1 MRGWRLHRQIA
12 RSVAPNRRKFRF
24 GAWSWLVVLALML
37 GACGSAA
44 ERVAVC
50 DRSVGL
56 EHEFAA
62 VSRTLDDLAIAS
74 SQQLVSTFAVTLATL
89 TTLLDLGPSSL
100 RSDFALLLDVYETV
114 ATAVEATDWNGEVAV
129 NDPVVTRARTQLV
142 SNDAEEARGAVRS
155 YVARNCSVE
164 FGGAVEQYQGT
175 PTTLPNPVVAS
186 DNAPDPTTGFDN
198 EDSIASSFGYYVAEQ
213 YNLAIT
219 NEQAICVGRVLTE
232 QALLDPQKTDDAY
245 EQLIS
250 TTLISCGV
258 IAEISGS

>member
-1 MRGWRLHRQIA
+1 MRGWRLHRLIA
-12 RSVAPNRRKFRF
+12 RSVALNRREFRF
-24 GAWSWLVVLALML
+24 RVWSWLVVLTLTL
-37 GACGSAA
+37 SACGSAA

-62 VSRTLDDLAIAS
+62 VSRTLDGLATTS

-100 RSDFALLLDVYETV
+100 RDDFALLLDVYETI
-114 ATAVEATDWNGEVAV
+114 ATAIEATGWNGEAAV
-129 NDPVVTRARTQLV
+129 SDPVVIKARAQLV
-142 SNDAEEARGAVRS
+142 SNDAVQARDAVRA
-155 YVARNCSVE
+155 YVLRNCSAE
-164 FGGAVEQYQGT
+164 SGGGIVQFLGT

-186 DNAPDPTTGFDN
+186 DNAPEPTTGFDN

-219 NEQAICVGRVLTE
+219 NEQAICIGQVLTE
-232 QALLDPQKTDDAY
+232 QALLDPPKTDDAY
-245 EQLIS
+245 TQLIS

-258 IAEISGS
+258 VTEISGS